1 MNKKAGRQV
10 SRIYYQIGVMT
21 LVTSILWVMLSIYQ
35 AVNKDIDVQVKKEML
50 TPLSAEL
57 DTEVL
62 DELVSRR
69 QMKVDV
75 DNFR

>member
-1 MNKKAGRQV
+1 MNKKAGRQL